1 MDRIKTASGQA
12 ARKRGLLI
20 NRDFTLLWSAQAISK
35 LGDVVFDYTL
45 VFWIA
50 TSIAREQRW
59 APLAVSGI
67 FVATALPTLGAGPIA
82 GVFVDRWQ
90 KRPTMLL
97 MDALRAILILL
108 LLLATGILPPPFQL
122 PPFGQLV
129 AIYLVV
135 VLATICAQFFDPS
148 RLALVGDMVTEPDR
162 AHATGLL
169 EVTRN
174 LAVVVGPPV
183 AALLYFR
190 FGALWALIIN
200 ALSFVVS
207 FLALL
212 AVHASPSG
220 VRPQPEQ
227 QTHFLREFV
236 SGLHFLAGNRV
247 LMTILV
253 TSVVG
258 MFGFSAFSALGI
270 FFALQNLHIPA
281 SLSSFLSLA
290 FGVGAMMG
298 AFLAGLF
305 AQRIGVARTFWLSI
319 LLLSGLLLVY
329 ARQTSFAPAVVV
341 SFLFGIPYAAIG
353 VASDPLLLH
362 VTPRTL
368 IGRTFSVIITIVMLS
383 ILVSTTLVGYL
394 ASMVLHD
401 FHARFLGLAF
411 GPIDTIFTVGSLFG
425 LLAGMYAMVNLWG
438 LHLAREE
445 DGLNPEIT
453 R

>member
-1 MDRIKTASGQA
+1 MHSSKPASGQA

-20 NRDFTLLWSAQAISK
+20 NADFALLWSGQAISK
-35 LGDVVFDYTL
+35 LGDVVFDHTL

-67 FVATALPTLGAGPIA
+67 FVATALATLGAGPIA
-82 GVFVDRWQ
+82 GVFVDRWP

-97 MDALRAILILL
+97 MDALRALLLVLL
-108 LLLATGILPPPFQL
+108 LLVTGILPPPLQL
-122 PPFGQLV
+122 PPFGQLG

-135 VLATICAQFFDPS
+135 VLATICTQFFDPS
-148 RLALVGDMVTEPDR
+148 RLALVGDLVSEPDR

-190 FGALWALIIN
+190 FGALWALLIN
-200 ALSFVVS
+200 ALSFLVS

-212 AVHASPSG
+212 VVHVSPSV
-220 VRPQPEQ
+220 VRPQSGP
-227 QTHFLREFV
+227 QTHFRREFG
-236 SGLHFLAGNRV
+236 SGPHFLLGNRV

-258 MFGFSAFSALGI
+258 MFGISAFSTLGI
-270 FFALQNLHIPA
+270 FFALQNLQIPA

-290 FGVGAMMG
+290 FGVGAILG
-298 AFLAGLF
+298 AVLAGFF
-305 AQRIGVARTFWLSI
+305 AQRLGVARTFWLSI
-319 LLLSGLLLVY
+319 LVLSGLLLVY
-329 ARQTSFAPAVVV
+329 ARQTSFAPAVGV
-341 SFLFGIPYAAIG
+341 SFLLGIPYAAIG

-362 VTPRTL
+362 VTPPAL
-368 IGRTFSVIITIVMLS
+368 IGRMFSVIITIVMLS
-383 ILVSTTLVGYL
+383 MLVSTALVGYL
-394 ASMVLHD
+394 ASTVLHD
-401 FHARFLGLAF
+401 FHTRVLGLAF
-411 GPIDTIFTVGSLFG
+411 GPIDMIFTVGSLCA
-425 LLAGMYAMVNLWG
+425 LLAGMYAMVNLRG
-438 LHLAREE
+438 LHLVGRRT
-445 DGLNPEIT
+445 GWNQK
-453 R
+453 

>member
-1 MDRIKTASGQA
+1 MGSLQGM
-12 ARKRGLLI
+12 
-20 NRDFTLLWSAQAISK
+20 
-35 LGDVVFDYTL
+35 
-45 VFWIA
+45 
-50 TSIAREQRW
+50 
-59 APLAVSGI
+59 P
-67 FVATALPTLGAGPIA
+67 
-82 GVFVDRWQ
+82 
-90 KRPTMLL
+90 
-97 MDALRAILILL
+97 
-108 LLLATGILPPPFQL
+108 PPPFQL

-135 VLATICAQFFDPS
+135 FLATICAQFFDPS
-148 RLALVGDMVTEPDR
+148 RLALVGDIVSEPDR

-174 LAVVVGPPV
+174 LAIVVGPPV

-190 FGALWALIIN
+190 FGVLWALIIN

-212 AVHASPSG
+212 AVHVSPSV
-220 VRPQPEQ
+220 VRPEPEQ
-227 QTHFLREFV
+227 QAHFLREFA
-236 SGLHFLAGNRV
+236 SGLHFLMGNRV
-247 LMTILV
+247 LMTIMV

-258 MFGFSAFSALGI
+258 MFGISAFSALGI

-281 SLSSFLSLA
+281 SLSSFLSVA
-290 FGVGAMMG
+290 FGVGAMIG

-305 AQRIGVARTFWLSI
+305 APRIGVARTFWLSI
-319 LLLSGLLLVY
+319 LILSGLLLVY

-368 IGRTFSVIITIVMLS
+368 IGRIFSVIITIVMLS
-383 ILVSTTLVGYL
+383 ILVSTALVGYL
-394 ASMVLHD
+394 ASTVLHD

-425 LLAGMYAMVNLWG
+425 LLAGMYAMVNLRG

-445 DGLNPEIT
+445 DELQNGMKT

>member
-1 MDRIKTASGQA
+1 MDNGKTASRQA
-12 ARKRGLLI
+12 ARKRRLLI

-35 LGDVVFDYTL
+35 LGDVVFDHTL

-67 FVATALPTLGAGPIA
+67 FVATALPTLGVGPIG
-82 GVFVDRWQ
+82 GVFVDRWP
-90 KRPTMLL
+90 KRSTMLL
-97 MDALRAILILL
+97 MDALRAMLL
-108 LLLATGILPPPFQL
+108 LLLLLVTSILPPPFQL
-122 PPFGQLV
+122 PPFGQLG

-135 VLATICAQFFDPS
+135 FLATICAQFFDPS
-148 RLALVGDMVTEPDR
+148 RLALVGDLVSEPDR

-174 LAVVVGPPV
+174 LAVVLGPPV
-183 AALLYFR
+183 AALL
-190 FGALWALIIN
+190 
-200 ALSFVVS
+200 
-207 FLALL
+207 
-212 AVHASPSG
+212 
-220 VRPQPEQ
+220 
-227 QTHFLREFV
+227 
-236 SGLHFLAGNRV
+236 
-247 LMTILV
+247 
-253 TSVVG
+253 
-258 MFGFSAFSALGI
+258 
-270 FFALQNLHIPA
+270 
-281 SLSSFLSLA
+281 
-290 FGVGAMMG
+290 
-298 AFLAGLF
+298 F
-305 AQRIGVARTFWLSI
+305 AQRSGVTRAFWLSI
-319 LLLSGLLLVY
+319 LVLSGLLLIY

-341 SFLFGIPYAAIG
+341 SFLLGIPYAAIG

-362 VTPRTL
+362 VTPRAL
-368 IGRTFSVIITIVMLS
+368 IGRIFSVIITIVTLS

-445 DGLNPEIT
+445 DGPVFGPPRT
-453 R
+453 

>member
-1 MDRIKTASGQA
+1 MDNSKTASRQA
-12 ARKRGLLI
+12 ARKRRLLI

-270 FFALQNLHIPA
+270 FFALQNLHYPCEPLQLSQPRLWSRSHDGCISGRTLCATHRRGTHLLALDPA
-281 SLSSFLSLA
+281 TERAPAGLRSSDELRASSGSLLSLRNT
-290 FGVGAMMG
+290 VRRNWC
-298 AFLAGLF
+298 GL
-305 AQRIGVARTFWLSI
+305 
-319 LLLSGLLLVY
+319 
-329 ARQTSFAPAVVV
+329 
-341 SFLFGIPYAAIG
+341 
-353 VASDPLLLH
+353 
-362 VTPRTL
+362 
-368 IGRTFSVIITIVMLS
+368 
-383 ILVSTTLVGYL
+383 
-394 ASMVLHD
+394 
-401 FHARFLGLAF
+401 
-411 GPIDTIFTVGSLFG
+411 
-425 LLAGMYAMVNLWG
+425 
-438 LHLAREE
+438 
-445 DGLNPEIT
+445 
-453 R
+453 